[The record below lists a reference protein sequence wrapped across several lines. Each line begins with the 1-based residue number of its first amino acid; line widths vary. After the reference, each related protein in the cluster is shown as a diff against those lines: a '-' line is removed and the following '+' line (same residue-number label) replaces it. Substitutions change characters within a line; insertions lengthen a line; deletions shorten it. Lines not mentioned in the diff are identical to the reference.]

1 MILDALARAPVGL
14 LPVVVFLAVLVY
26 FDSYKLVSL
35 RAVVG
40 TILCGALAAGASYLV
55 NIEALERLELEFV
68 TYSRYV
74 SPLIEEAIKALI
86 IVVLIRAR
94 RIAFLVDAAIYGFAV
109 GTGFAVVENLYYLS
123 LRPDAHI
130 AVWVVRGFGTA
141 VMHGGATAIF
151 GIVSVAFSEK
161 KPGVAAFLPG
171 LAAAAVLH
179 SAFNHF
185 LFMPVLSTL
194 GILVTLPP
202 LAWYVFRRSERSVGD
217 WLGAD
222 FDADASLL
230 ELIDSDDFGSSNL
243 GQYLHSLRSH
253 FRGEVVADM
262 LCYLRLHL
270 ELEMLA
276 KGVLL
281 MRENGM
287 EPELDPDARAKF
299 DELHYLE
306 RSIGRTGRRA
316 MQPFLHFNA
325 RDLWQIH
332 MLRGQESASR

>member
-1 MILDALARAPVGL
+1 MILDAAARAPVGL
-14 LPVVVFLAVLVY
+14 LPVVVFLATLIY

-35 RAVVG
+35 RAVIG
-40 TILCGALAAGASYLV
+40 TILVGAVAAGASYFL
-55 NIEALERLELEFV
+55 NIAALERLDLEFV
-68 TYSRYV
+68 TYTRYV
-74 SPLIEEAIKALI
+74 SPVIEETIKALI

-94 RIAFLVDAAIYGFAV
+94 RIAFLVDAAIAGFAV

-151 GIVSVAFSEK
+151 AIVSIALSEK
-161 KPGVAAFLPG
+161 GSGISAFLPG
-171 LAAAAVLH
+171 LAAAVLLH

-185 LFMPVLSTL
+185 LFLPILSTL

-202 LAWYVFRRSERSVGD
+202 LAWYVFQRSERAVGD

-222 FDADASLL
+222 FDADAQLL
-230 ELIDSDDFGSSNL
+230 ELIDSEEFGSSNL

-281 MRENGM
+281 LRENGM
-287 EPELDPDARAKF
+287 EPELDPDARSKF
-299 DELHYLE
+299 DELRYLE
-306 RSIGRTGRRA
+306 RSIGRTGKRA
-316 MQPFLHFNA
+316 MQPFLHLNA

-332 MLRGQESASR
+332 MLDR

>member
-1 MILDALARAPVGL
+1 MILEAAARAPVGL
-14 LPVVVFLAVLVY
+14 LPVVAFLAALVY

-35 RAVVG
+35 RVVVG
-40 TILCGALAAGASYLV
+40 VMLVGAVTAGASYFL
-55 NIEALERLELEFV
+55 NIEALELLDIAFV
-68 TYSRYV
+68 TYTRYV
-74 SPLIEEAIKALI
+74 SPVIEETLKALI
-86 IVVLIRAR
+86 IVVLIRAQ
-94 RIAFLVDAAIYGFAV
+94 RIAFLVDAAIAGFAV

-123 LRPDAHI
+123 LRPDSHI

-141 VMHGGATAIF
+141 IMHGGATAIF
-151 GIVSVAFSEK
+151 AIVSIALSEK
-161 KPGVAAFLPG
+161 RSGISAFLPG
-171 LAAAAVLH
+171 LAAAVVLH

-185 LFMPVLSTL
+185 LFLPILSTL

-202 LAWYVFRRSERSVGD
+202 LAWYVFRRSERAVGD

-222 FDADASLL
+222 FDADARLL

-243 GQYLHSLRSH
+243 GQYLQSLRSH
-253 FRGEVVADM
+253 FRGEVVGDM

-281 MRENGM
+281 MRENGL
-287 EPELDPDARAKF
+287 EPTLDPDARAKF

-316 MQPFLHFNA
+316 MQPFLHLNA

-332 MLRGQESASR
+332 MLER

>member
-1 MILDALARAPVGL
+1 MILDAAVRAPVGL

-35 RAVVG
+35 QAVIG
-40 TILCGALAAGASYLV
+40 TILVGALAAGASYLV
-55 NIEALERLELEFV
+55 NVEALERLQLEFV

-74 SPLIEEAIKALI
+74 SPFIEETIKALV

-94 RIAFLVDAAIYGFAV
+94 RIAFLVDAAIAGFAV

-123 LRPDAHI
+123 MRPDSHI

-151 GIVSVAFSEK
+151 AIVSITLFEK
-161 KPGVAAFLPG
+161 KPGFTAFLPG
-171 LAAAAVLH
+171 LAAAALLH
-179 SAFNHF
+179 SAYNHF
-185 LFMPVLSTL
+185 LFVPVLSTL
-194 GILVTLPP
+194 GILIALPP
-202 LAWYVFRRSERSVGD
+202 LAWYVFRRSERAVGD

-222 FDADASLL
+222 FDADARLL

-243 GQYLHSLRSH
+243 GQYLQSLRSH

-281 MRENGM
+281 MRESGM
-287 EPELDPDARAKF
+287 EPTLDPDARAKF
-299 DELHYLE
+299 DELRYLE
-306 RSIGRTGRRA
+306 RSIGRTGKRA
-316 MQPFLHFNA
+316 MQPFMHLNA

-332 MLRGQESASR
+332 MLDR

>member
-1 MILDALARAPVGL
+1 MILDAAVRAPVGL
-14 LPVVVFLAVLVY
+14 LPVVVFLAALVY

-35 RAVVG
+35 YAVIGTMLVG
-40 TILCGALAAGASYLV
+40 AIAAGASYLV
-55 NIEALERLELEFV
+55 NIEALERLDLEFV

-74 SPLIEEAIKALI
+74 SPVIEETIKALV
-86 IVVLIRAR
+86 IVVLIRTE
-94 RIAFLVDAAIYGFAV
+94 RIAFLVDAAIAGFAV
-109 GTGFAVVENLYYLS
+109 GTGFAVVENLYYLAM
-123 LRPDAHI
+123 RPDSHI
-130 AVWVVRGFGTA
+130 GVWIVRGFGTA

-151 GIVSVAFSEK
+151 AIVSVALSEK
-161 KPGVAAFLPG
+161 RPGFATFLPG
-171 LAAAAVLH
+171 LAAAAALH

-185 LFMPVLSTL
+185 LFLPILSTL
-194 GILVTLPP
+194 GILITLPP

-222 FDADASLL
+222 FDADARLL

-243 GQYLHSLRSH
+243 GQYLQSLRSH

-281 MRENGM
+281 MREAGM
-287 EPELDPDARAKF
+287 EPTLDPDAHAKF
-299 DELHYLE
+299 DELRYLE
-306 RSIGRTGRRA
+306 RSIGRTGKRA
-316 MQPFLHFNA
+316 MQPFLHLNA

-332 MLRGQESASR
+332 MLDR

>member
-1 MILDALARAPVGL
+1 MILDAAARAPVGL
-14 LPVVVFLAVLVY
+14 LPVVAFLAVLVY

-35 RAVVG
+35 RAVVL
-40 TILCGALAAGASYLV
+40 TIVVGAAAAGLSYVV
-55 NIEALERLELEFV
+55 NVAALDRLTIDFV
-68 TYSRYV
+68 AYSRYV
-74 SPLIEEAIKALI
+74 SPIIEETIKASI
-86 IVVLIRAR
+86 IVLMIRAQ
-94 RIAFLVDAAIYGFAV
+94 RIGFLVDAAISGFAV
-109 GTGFAVVENLYYLS
+109 GTGFAVVENLYYLA
-123 LRPDAHI
+123 LRPDSHL

-141 VMHGGATAIF
+141 IMHGGATAIF
-151 GIVSVAFSEK
+151 AIVSVALAEK
-161 KPGVAAFLPG
+161 RPGITAFLPG
-171 LAAAAVLH
+171 LAAAVVLH

-185 LFMPVLSTL
+185 LFLPVLSTL
-194 GILVTLPP
+194 GILVALPP
-202 LAWYVFRRSERSVGD
+202 LAWYVFRRSERSVSD

-222 FDADASLL
+222 FDADARLL

-243 GQYLHSLRSH
+243 GQYLQSLRSR
-253 FRGEVVADM
+253 FRGEIVADM

-281 MRENGM
+281 MRENGL
-287 EPELDPDARAKF
+287 EPTLDPDARAKF

-316 MQPFLHFNA
+316 MQPFLHLDA

-332 MLRGQESASR
+332 MLDR

>member
-1 MILDALARAPVGL
+1 MILEVATRAPIGL
-14 LPVVVFLAVLVY
+14 LPVVTFLATLVY

-35 RAVVG
+35 RAVIV
-40 TILCGALAAGASYLV
+40 TILVGAAAAGLGYFANVAVLDR
-55 NIEALERLELEFV
+55 IALDFIA
-68 TYSRYV
+68 YSRYV
-74 SPLIEEAIKALI
+74 SPWIEEAIKALV
-86 IVVLIRAR
+86 IVYLIRSQ

-109 GTGFAVVENLYYLS
+109 GTGFAVVENLYYLAM
-123 LRPDAHI
+123 RPDSHV

-141 VMHGGATAIF
+141 IMHGGATAIF
-151 GIVSVAFSEK
+151 AIVSVALSEK
-161 KPGVAAFLPG
+161 RPGYAALLPG
-171 LAAAAVLH
+171 LLGAVLLH

-185 LFMPVLSTL
+185 LFKPVLSTL
-194 GILVTLPP
+194 GILVALPP

-222 FDADASLL
+222 FDADARLL
-230 ELIDSDDFGSSNL
+230 ELIDSEDFGSSNL
-243 GQYLHSLRSH
+243 GQYLQSLRSH
-253 FRGEVVADM
+253 FRGEIVADM

-287 EPELDPDARAKF
+287 EPDLDPESRAKF

-316 MQPFLHFNA
+316 MQPFLHINA

-332 MLRGQESASR
+332 MLDR

>member
-1 MILDALARAPVGL
+1 MPPRSP
-14 LPVVVFLAVLVY
+14 LVY
-26 FDSYKLVSL
+26 FDSYKLGSL
-35 RAVVG
+35 RAVIG
-40 TILCGALAAGASYLV
+40 TILVGAVAAGASYFL
-55 NIEALERLELEFV
+55 NIEALGRLDLEFV

-74 SPLIEEAIKALI
+74 SPVIEETIKALI

-94 RIAFLVDAAIYGFAV
+94 RIALLVDAAIAGFAV

-123 LRPDAHI
+123 MRPDAHI

-141 VMHGGATAIF
+141 IMHG
-151 GIVSVAFSEK
+151 
-161 KPGVAAFLPG
+161 
-171 LAAAAVLH
+171 
-179 SAFNHF
+179 
-185 LFMPVLSTL
+185 
-194 GILVTLPP
+194 
-202 LAWYVFRRSERSVGD
+202 VFRRSERAVVD

-222 FDADASLL
+222 FDAHARVL

-243 GQYLHSLRSH
+243 GQYLQSLRSH

-281 MRENGM
+281 MRENGL
-287 EPELDPDARAKF
+287 EPTLDQDARAKF

-316 MQPFLHFNA
+316 MQPFLHLNA
-325 RDLWQIH
+325 DLWQIH
-332 MLRGQESASR
+332 MLER

>member
-1 MILDALARAPVGL
+1 MILEVATRAPVGL
-14 LPVVVFLAVLVY
+14 LPVVAFLAALVY

-35 RAVVG
+35 RTVIVTIVVG
-40 TILCGALAAGASYLV
+40 AAAAGLSYFV
-55 NIEALERLELEFV
+55 NIAAFERLALEFV
-68 TYSRYV
+68 AYSRYV
-74 SPLIEEAIKALI
+74 SPWIEETIKAL
-86 IVVLIRAR
+86 VVVWLIRTQ

-109 GTGFAVVENLYYLS
+109 GTGFAVVENLYYLAM
-123 LRPDAHI
+123 RPDSHI

-151 GIVSVAFSEK
+151 GIVSIAASEK
-161 KPGVAAFLPG
+161 LPGYLAFLPG
-171 LAAAAVLH
+171 LLGAVVLH

-185 LFMPVLSTL
+185 LFLPVLSTL
-194 GILVTLPP
+194 GILLVLPP
-202 LAWYVFRRSERSVGD
+202 LASYVFRRSERSVGD

-222 FDADASLL
+222 FDADARLL
-230 ELIDSDDFGSSNL
+230 ELIDSEDFGSSNL
-243 GQYLHSLRSH
+243 GQYLQSLRSH

-287 EPELDPDARAKF
+287 EPELDPEARSKF

-316 MQPFLHFNA
+316 MQPFLHINA

-332 MLRGQESASR
+332 MLER